1 MFINYYSSLMCGEV
15 GKVACSKTI
24 HVLGTFF
31 AHLLSSILDDSETET
46 LLLSNQEHHIF
57 HLASQNNS
65 PIISLDDHW
74 FVRSNGSLRKGP
86 SIVKFLHFSTILSD
100 GIYI

>member
-31 AHLLSSILDDSETET
+31 AHLLSSILGGSEMET

-74 FVRSNGSLRKGP
+74 FVRSRVSLQVGQ
-86 SIVKFLHFSTILSD
+86 SIVQFSPFLIGFE
-100 GIYI
+100 